1 MTHRSKIALFSI
13 VGQAAVFFPL
23 YRTVRQAT
31 DAGIPLEAQISLWA
45 AFFLKL
51 LGLSVAVMVVGT
63 ILLQALLQIRS
74 KESVFTVTDERDR
87 LIEAQAVR
95 NFCYV
100 FCFGFFFGMLLVVLG
115 QPASLLFHVLA
126 FSYLAA
132 GIALYLSYIF
142 HYERGY

>member
-1 MTHRSKIALFSI
+1 MTHRSKIAIFSI
-13 VGQAAVFFPL
+13 LGQTAVFVPL
-23 YRTVRQAT
+23 YNEASRAT
-31 DAGIPLEAQISLWA
+31 TAGIPLEGQISLWA

-51 LGLSVAVMVVGT
+51 LGLSVAVTVVGT
-63 ILLQALLQIRS
+63 ILLQMILQLRG

-87 LIEAQAVR
+87 LIEAKAVR

-100 FCFGFFFGMLLVVLG
+100 FCFGFFLGMLLIVLG
-115 QPASLLFHVLA
+115 QSAALLFHAFA

-132 GIALYLSYIF
+132 GIVLYLSYIF